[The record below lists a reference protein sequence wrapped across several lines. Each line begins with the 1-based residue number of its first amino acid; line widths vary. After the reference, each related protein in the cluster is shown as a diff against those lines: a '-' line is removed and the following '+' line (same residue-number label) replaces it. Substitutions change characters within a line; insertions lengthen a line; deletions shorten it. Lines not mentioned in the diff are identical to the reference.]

1 LRVLVVG
8 DAVLDRYWFGDVR
21 RISPEAPVPV
31 VRMLRVEER
40 AGAAENVAR
49 NIKSLGGE
57 CDTLFSDSERIVKL
71 RVIASQQQ
79 VCRVDFDHPQKP
91 VQQDR
96 FLKSLGD
103 CGLVVFSDYGKGALS
118 EVSNLIWL
126 AKQAGK
132 KVLVDPKGYDF
143 EKYSGADVLKP
154 NLDEM
159 RSMVGG
165 WKSEAD
171 LEVKAQRLIREAKI
185 GALLLTRASEGMSIY
200 TLDATHHMPAAAR
213 EVYDVTGAGDT
224 AIAALAV
231 FMSEGK
237 SLEESCALA
246 NKASGIAC
254 GKFGTSTVTRDE
266 LTR

>member
-1 LRVLVVG
+1 MRVLVVG
-8 DAVLDRYWFGDVR
+8 DAVLDRYWFGDVQ

-31 VRMLRVEER
+31 VRMLRAEER
-40 AGAAENVAR
+40 PGAAENVAR
-49 NIKSLGGE
+49 NIKSLGGD

-79 VCRVDFDHPQKP
+79 VCRVDFDHPQSP
-91 VQQDR
+91 VSQKEFVR
-96 FLKSLGD
+96 VLAD
-103 CGLVVFSDYGKGALS
+103 CGMVVFSDYGKGALK
-118 EVSNLIWL
+118 EVDTLIWL
-126 AKQAGK
+126 AKQAGR

-165 WKSEAD
+165 WKSESD
-171 LEVKAQRLIREAKI
+171 LEVKAKTLIQKAKI

-237 SLEESCALA
+237 SLEESCVLA

-254 GKFGTSTVTRDE
+254 GKFGTSTVTRNE
-266 LTR
+266 IT